1 MNQLVA
7 VVEVNG
13 NGHVI
18 NDFVGLVKR
27 NLESI
32 RDGGRVDALGE
43 QFLGGAQKGSSN
55 NDNRGSSISSFNILG
70 F

>member
-18 NDFVGLVKR
+18 NNFVSLVKG
-27 NLESI
+27 NLETI
-32 RDGGRVDALGE
+32 RDSGGVDSLGE